1 MKNFI
6 KTILR
11 YINSINNRNIQD
23 LKEISTNIISDL
35 IRKNEHKLKRNSL
48 DVEKIFSLISK
59 SLKCVKF

>member
-48 DVEKIFSLISK
+48 DV
-59 SLKCVKF
+59 